1 MTYYNICISY
11 WKLMCHWSLLILL
24 IRRLDMTCVP
34 LKQFHLCSFTKHHNV
49 LCLFSVPLL
58 FIACSSSYIWLK
70 SVNCELCCAH
80 MLLLLWRSKTTW
92 FYFIFINDLNRVAVI
107 INNCD
112 FAITTIVASI
122 VIVREK
128 RFFREWIKKMDTCNI
143 AVNDWRCVKHNVYIL
158 ACVWI
163 LQTCCTFR

>member
-1 MTYYNICISY
+1 
-11 WKLMCHWSLLILL
+11 MCHWSLILL
-24 IRRLDMTCVP
+24 IRRLDTTCVP

-80 MLLLLWRSKTTW
+80 MLLVLWRSKTTW

-107 INNCD
+107 INDCD

-122 VIVREK
+122 VIVRETDS
-128 RFFREWIKKMDTCNI
+128 FIIHVVEREIARNWLHVVYMDDVSYISVCLNI
-143 AVNDWRCVKHNVYIL
+143 TNMLHI
-158 ACVWI
+158 
-163 LQTCCTFR
+163 

>member
-11 WKLMCHWSLLILL
+11 WKLMCHWSLILL
-24 IRRLDMTCVP
+24 IRRVDMTCVP
-34 LKQFHLCSFTKHHNV
+34 WQFHLSLFTKHRNV

-107 INNCD
+107 INDCD
-112 FAITTIVASI
+112 FAITTIVAST
-122 VIVREK
+122 VIVRETDS
-128 RFFREWIKKMDTCNI
+128 FVIHVVEREIARNWLHVVYMDDVSYIRMCLNI
-143 AVNDWRCVKHNVYIL
+143 TNMLHI
-158 ACVWI
+158 
-163 LQTCCTFR
+163 